1 MKKLTTKIQLILFTA
16 LLAGFTSCSDD
27 DDAGMITEESETIA
41 DFVASEEEYSSLAEA
56 LDRTGLT
63 ATLDA
68 EGTYTVFAP
77 NNAAF
82 EAYLGGTA
90 VADVPVEDLTQI
102 LLNHVLAV
110 EARASSLTTGYVN
123 NLATYAD
130 TDANLSM
137 YINVDSDVVT
147 INGGSE
153 LIGGAN
159 VTATDFEFS
168 NGIVHTVDAVIAL
181 PTVATFAVADPT
193 FTQLETALTAKQVSE
208 LADVSYSINDIGAA
222 IASGSFKT
230 AGMIIAPC
238 SIKTLSEV
246 ANGVT
251 SNLLSR
257 AADVVLKERR
267 RLVLMV
273 RESPF
278 HHGHLQ
284 SMLRVTEMGG
294 IVAPPV
300 PAFYNNPKTIKD
312 IIDHTIG
319 RTLDL
324 LGLEVSFVKRWSNE
338 IIPQTDT
345 QENKLE

>member
-1 MKKLTTKIQLILFTA
+1 VNNFYFYQNQKSNPMKKLTTKIQLILFTA

-41 DFVASEEEYSSLAEA
+41 DFVASEEDYSSLAEA

-110 EARASSLTTGYVN
+110 EARASSLATGYVN

-153 LIGGAN
+153 LEGGAN

-193 FTQLETALTAKQVSE
+193 FTQLETALTADASFSFVNTLTSAGTFTVFAPTNDAFADLLAE
-208 LADVSYSINDIGAA
+208 LEISGFDDLDTSVLAAALSLHVVNGANVRAEDLTTGTVTTLGGA
-222 IASGSFKT
+222 IEVDASN
-230 AGMIIAPC
+230 A
-238 SIKTLSEV
+238 TLTD
-246 ANGVT
+246 ANGRVSTIVVT
-251 SNLLSR
+251 DVQASNGVVHAIDTVLL
-257 AADVVLKERR
+257 
-267 RLVLMV
+267 
-273 RESPF
+273 P
-278 HHGHLQ
+278 
-284 SMLRVTEMGG
+284 
-294 IVAPPV
+294 
-300 PAFYNNPKTIKD
+300 
-312 IIDHTIG
+312 
-319 RTLDL
+319 
-324 LGLEVSFVKRWSNE
+324 GL
-338 IIPQTDT
+338 
-345 QENKLE
+345 

>member
-1 MKKLTTKIQLILFTA
+1 MKKLTTKIHLILFTA

-41 DFVASEEEYSSLAEA
+41 DFVASEEDYSSLAEA

-193 FTQLETALTAKQVSE
+193 FTQLETALTADASFSFVNTLTS
-208 LADVSYSINDIGAA
+208 AGTFTVFAPTND
-222 IASGSFKT
+222 
-230 AGMIIAPC
+230 
-238 SIKTLSEV
+238 
-246 ANGVT
+246 
-251 SNLLSR
+251 
-257 AADVVLKERR
+257 
-267 RLVLMV
+267 
-273 RESPF
+273 
-278 HHGHLQ
+278 
-284 SMLRVTEMGG
+284 
-294 IVAPPV
+294 
-300 PAFYNNPKTIKD
+300 AFA
-312 IIDHTIG
+312 
-319 RTLDL
+319 DL
-324 LGLEVSFVKRWSNE
+324 LAELEISGFGDL
-338 IIPQTDT
+338 DT
-345 QENKLE
+345 SVLAAALSLHVVNGANVRAE

>member
-1 MKKLTTKIQLILFTA
+1 
-16 LLAGFTSCSDD
+16 
-27 DDAGMITEESETIA
+27 
-41 DFVASEEEYSSLAEA
+41 
-56 LDRTGLT
+56 LT

-153 LIGGAN
+153 LEGGAN
-159 VTATDFEFS
+159 VTATDLEFS

-193 FTQLETALTAKQVSE
+193 FTQLETALTTDASFSFVNTLTSAGTFTVFAPTNDAFADLLAE
-208 LADVSYSINDIGAA
+208 LEISGFGDLDTSVLAAALSLHVVNGANVRAEDLTTGTVTTLGGA
-222 IASGSFKT
+222 IEVDASN
-230 AGMIIAPC
+230 A
-238 SIKTLSEV
+238 TLTD
-246 ANGVT
+246 ANGRVSTIVVT
-251 SNLLSR
+251 DVQASNGVVHAIDTVLL
-257 AADVVLKERR
+257 
-267 RLVLMV
+267 
-273 RESPF
+273 P
-278 HHGHLQ
+278 
-284 SMLRVTEMGG
+284 
-294 IVAPPV
+294 
-300 PAFYNNPKTIKD
+300 
-312 IIDHTIG
+312 
-319 RTLDL
+319 
-324 LGLEVSFVKRWSNE
+324 GL
-338 IIPQTDT
+338 
-345 QENKLE
+345 